1 MKRISPW
8 RLAGFSALGI
18 ACLILIGPLA
28 YGIVRG
34 AGQLPSAIYDEEVQF
49 ACGLSLLTALISTGI
64 CMPLSLCATSALFSA
79 RFRGR
84 GAIIQLITT
93 PMALP
98 HIVLGIMLV
107 LFFGNQGLA
116 PFLEPL
122 GIEFIFTVQGIILA
136 QVVTNIP
143 FVVEQLWAAFSN
155 INPKQL
161 FQARSMG
168 ASSAQLDWLVVFPSV
183 KRDIIAAVIMCFSRC
198 LGEYGAVMMVAGTT
212 RMGTEVLPTA
222 ILLNTSTG
230 NLSRALSIATILILL
245 AVALSSLSRM
255 WLRQSTREGRLQG
268 GRGVRV
274 SSGNESTGRGNAGSE
289 NASGHSGNGNASGRS
304 GNGNASGNADD
315 ERTSSG
321 NVNGNVSGN
330 VSENGN
336 ANVPECVAPR
346 QSSVPECITP
356 LQSHVPDCAAPLQC
370 DEDANVP
377 ILTLDALEVYVGACH
392 TAPLS
397 LKLSAGQHICLTGS
411 SGIGKTL
418 ILETIAGRWK
428 AHAGHM
434 LLRGVPLQN
443 ISPAQRPIGLLY
455 QDSILYNHFSVLDNV
470 ALPLRLKYSAR
481 RAPLHLARRHALEML
496 TWLNLEHLAQR
507 NPATL
512 SGGEAQRVAL
522 ARTLIHNPQLLLL
535 DEPFAA
541 LDAATKHQM
550 EDKLA
555 AWQQQHTASIIEVT
569 HDKQR
574 ALRLCSYDVKKFE

>member
-8 RLAGFSALGI
+8 RIIGFSALGI

-49 ACGLSLLTALISTGI
+49 ACGLSLLTALVSTGI

-255 WLRQSTREGRLQG
+255 WLRQSTQEGRLQG
-268 GRGVRV
+268 GRGMRV
-274 SSGNESTGRGNAGSE
+274 SSGNESGS
-289 NASGHSGNGNASGRS
+289 
-304 GNGNASGNADD
+304 
-315 ERTSSG
+315 TVSSA
-321 NVNGNVSGN
+321 
-330 VSENGN
+330 GN
-336 ANVPECVAPR
+336 ANNGHTRNENADGSFPQAVSVGGRLASCQFTQDTIAGSSFPQAASVPECVAPH
-346 QSSVPECITP
+346 
-356 LQSHVPDCAAPLQC
+356 QSHVPDCAAPLQC
-370 DEDANVP
+370 DKDANVP

-443 ISPAQRPIGLLY
+443 ISPAQRRIGLLY
-455 QDSILYNHFSVLDNV
+455 QDSMLYNHFSVLDNV

-481 RAPLHLARRHALEML
+481 RAPLHLARRHAREML
-496 TWLNLEHLAQR
+496 AWLNLEHLAQR

>member
-34 AGQLPSAIYDEEVQF
+34 AGELPSAIYDEEVQF
-49 ACGLSLLTALISTGI
+49 ACGLSLLTALVSTGI

-255 WLRQSTREGRLQG
+255 WLRQSTQEGHLQG
-268 GRGVRV
+268 GHGVRV
-274 SSGNESTGRGNAGSE
+274 SSGNGSTGRGNAGSE
-289 NASGHSGNGNASGRS
+289 NASGHSGNGNASGHS
-304 GNGNASGNADD
+304 GNENVN
-315 ERTSSG
+315 G

-330 VSENGN
+330 GNASGHSGNGN

-356 LQSHVPDCAAPLQC
+356 LQSGVPECATPLQC
-370 DEDANVP
+370 DKDANVP

-443 ISPAQRPIGLLY
+443 ISPVQRHIGLLY
-455 QDSILYNHFSVLDNV
+455 QDSMLYNHFSVLDNV

-481 RAPLHLARRHALEML
+481 RAPLHLARRHAREML
-496 TWLNLEHLAQR
+496 AWLNLEHLAQR

>member
-18 ACLILIGPLA
+18 VCLILIGPLA

-34 AGQLPSAIYDEEVQF
+34 AGELPSAIYDEEVQF

-255 WLRQSTREGRLQG
+255 WLRQSTQEGRLQG

-274 SSGNESTGRGNAGSE
+274 SSGNESGS
-289 NASGHSGNGNASGRS
+289 
-304 GNGNASGNADD
+304 
-315 ERTSSG
+315 TVSSA
-321 NVNGNVSGN
+321 
-330 VSENGN
+330 GN
-336 ANVPECVAPR
+336 ANDGHTRNENADGSFPQAVSVGGRLASCQFTQDTIAGSSFPQAASVPECVAPH
-346 QSSVPECITP
+346 
-356 LQSHVPDCAAPLQC
+356 QSHVPDCAAPLQC

-443 ISPAQRPIGLLY
+443 ISPAQRRIGLLY
-455 QDSILYNHFSVLDNV
+455 QDSMLYNHFSVLDNV

-481 RAPLHLARRHALEML
+481 RAPLRLARAHAREML
-496 TWLNLEHLAQR
+496 AWLNLEHLAQR

-574 ALRLCSYDVKKFE
+574 ALRLFSYDVKKFE

>member
-49 ACGLSLLTALISTGI
+49 ACGLSLLTALVSTGI

-183 KRDIIAAVIMCFSRC
+183 KRDIIAAIIMCFSRC

-274 SSGNESTGRGNAGSE
+274 SSGNGSTGRGNAGSG
-289 NASGHSGNGNASGRS
+289 NAGSGSGNAS
-304 GNGNASGNADD
+304 
-315 ERTSSG
+315 
-321 NVNGNVSGN
+321 
-330 VSENGN
+330 
-336 ANVPECVAPR
+336 VPECVAPR
-346 QSSVPECITP
+346 QSRVPEC
-356 LQSHVPDCAAPLQC
+356 VAPLQC
-370 DEDANVP
+370 DKDANVP

-443 ISPAQRPIGLLY
+443 ISPAQRRIGLLY
-455 QDSILYNHFSVLDNV
+455 QDSMLYNHFSVLDNV

-481 RAPLHLARRHALEML
+481 RAPLRLARTHAREML
-496 TWLNLEHLAQR
+496 AWLNLEHLAQR

>member
-49 ACGLSLLTALISTGI
+49 ACGLSLLTALVSTGI

-255 WLRQSTREGRLQG
+255 WLRQSTQEGRLQG

-274 SSGNESTGRGNAGSE
+274 SSGNGSTGRGNAGS
-289 NASGHSGNGNASGRS
+289 GNAG
-304 GNGNASGNADD
+304 SGNAG
-315 ERTSSG
+315 SG

-330 VSENGN
+330 GN
-336 ANVPECVAPR
+336 VNVPECVAPR
-346 QSSVPECITP
+346 QSSVPECVAP
-356 LQSHVPDCAAPLQC
+356 RQSGVLECVAPLQC

-443 ISPAQRPIGLLY
+443 ISPAQRHIGLLY
-455 QDSILYNHFSVLDNV
+455 QDSMLYNHFSVLDNV

-481 RAPLHLARRHALEML
+481 RAPLHLTRRHAREML
-496 TWLNLEHLAQR
+496 AWLNLEHLAHR

-555 AWQQQHTASIIEVT
+555 AWQQQHATSIIEVT

-574 ALRLCSYDVKKFE
+574 ALRLYSYDVKKFE

>member
-49 ACGLSLLTALISTGI
+49 ACGLSLLTALVSTGI

-255 WLRQSTREGRLQG
+255 WLRQSTQEGRLQG
-268 GRGVRV
+268 GHGVRV
-274 SSGNESTGRGNAGSE
+274 SSGNESGS
-289 NASGHSGNGNASGRS
+289 
-304 GNGNASGNADD
+304 
-315 ERTSSG
+315 TVSSA
-321 NVNGNVSGN
+321 
-330 VSENGN
+330 GN
-336 ANVPECVAPR
+336 ANDGHTRNENADGSFPQAVSVGGRLASCQFTQDTIAGSSFPQAASVPECVTPR
-346 QSSVPECITP
+346 
-356 LQSHVPDCAAPLQC
+356 QSHVPDCAAPLQC

-443 ISPAQRPIGLLY
+443 ISPAQRRIGLLY
-455 QDSILYNHFSVLDNV
+455 QDSMLYNHFSVLDNV

-481 RAPLHLARRHALEML
+481 RAPLHLARRHAREML
-496 TWLNLEHLAQR
+496 AWLNLEHLAQR

>member
-49 ACGLSLLTALISTGI
+49 ACGLSLLTALVSTGI

-183 KRDIIAAVIMCFSRC
+183 KRDIIAAIIMCFSRC

-255 WLRQSTREGRLQG
+255 WLRQSTQERRLQG
-268 GRGVRV
+268 GHGER
-274 SSGNESTGRGNAGSE
+274 A
-289 NASGHSGNGNASGRS
+289 HSGNGNGSAV
-304 GNGNASGNADD
+304 
-315 ERTSSG
+315 SSA
-321 NVNGNVSGN
+321 
-330 VSENGN
+330 GN
-336 ANVPECVAPR
+336 ANDGHTRNENADGSFPQAVSVGGRLASCQFTQDTIAGSSFPQAASVPECVAPH
-346 QSSVPECITP
+346 
-356 LQSHVPDCAAPLQC
+356 QSHVPDCAAPLQC

-443 ISPAQRPIGLLY
+443 ISPVQRRIGLLY
-455 QDSILYNHFSVLDNV
+455 QDSMLYNHFSVLDNV

>member
-49 ACGLSLLTALISTGI
+49 ACGLSLLTALVSTGI

-274 SSGNESTGRGNAGSE
+274 SSGNESGS
-289 NASGHSGNGNASGRS
+289 
-304 GNGNASGNADD
+304 
-315 ERTSSG
+315 TVSSA
-321 NVNGNVSGN
+321 
-330 VSENGN
+330 GN
-336 ANVPECVAPR
+336 ANNGHTRNENADGSFPQAVSVGGRLASCQFTQDTIAGSSFPQAASVPECVAPH
-346 QSSVPECITP
+346 
-356 LQSHVPDCAAPLQC
+356 QSHVPDCAAPLQC
-370 DEDANVP
+370 DKDANVP

-443 ISPAQRPIGLLY
+443 ISPAQRRIGLLY
-455 QDSILYNHFSVLDNV
+455 QDSMLYNHFSVLDNV

-481 RAPLHLARRHALEML
+481 RAPLHLARRHAREML
-496 TWLNLEHLAQR
+496 AWLNLEHLAQR

>member
-49 ACGLSLLTALISTGI
+49 ACGVSLLTALVSTGI

-255 WLRQSTREGRLQG
+255 WLRQSTQEERLQG
-268 GRGVRV
+268 GHGER
-274 SSGNESTGRGNAGSE
+274 A
-289 NASGHSGNGNASGRS
+289 HSGNGNGSAV
-304 GNGNASGNADD
+304 
-315 ERTSSG
+315 SSA
-321 NVNGNVSGN
+321 
-330 VSENGN
+330 GN
-336 ANVPECVAPR
+336 ANDGHTRNENADGSFPQAVSVGGRLASCQFTQDTIAGSSFPQAASVPECVAPH
-346 QSSVPECITP
+346 
-356 LQSHVPDCAAPLQC
+356 QSHVPDCAAPLQC

-443 ISPAQRPIGLLY
+443 ISPVQRRIGLLY
-455 QDSILYNHFSVLDNV
+455 QDSMLYNHFSVLDNV

>member
-1 MKRISPW
+1 MKHISPW

-49 ACGLSLLTALISTGI
+49 ACGLSLLTALVSTGI

-268 GRGVRV
+268 GRGERAH
-274 SSGNESTGRGNAGSE
+274 SGNVSTGRGNAGSE
-289 NASGHSGNGNASGRS
+289 NASGHSGNE
-304 GNGNASGNADD
+304 NASGNADD

-330 VSENGN
+330 GN
-336 ANVPECVAPR
+336 VNVPECVAPH
-346 QSSVPECITP
+346 
-356 LQSHVPDCAAPLQC
+356 QSHVPDCAAPLQC
-370 DEDANVP
+370 DKDANVP

-443 ISPAQRPIGLLY
+443 ISPVQRHIGLLY
-455 QDSILYNHFSVLDNV
+455 QDSMLYNHFSVLDNV

-481 RAPLHLARRHALEML
+481 RAPLHLARRHAREML
-496 TWLNLEHLAQR
+496 AWLNLEHLAQR

>member
-49 ACGLSLLTALISTGI
+49 ACGLSLLTALVSTGI

-268 GRGVRV
+268 GRGERAH
-274 SSGNESTGRGNAGSE
+274 SGNVSTGRGNAGSE
-289 NASGHSGNGNASGRS
+289 NASGHGG
-304 GNGNASGNADD
+304 
-315 ERTSSG
+315 
-321 NVNGNVSGN
+321 
-330 VSENGN
+330 NGN
-336 ANVPECVAPR
+336 ANVPECVAPH
-346 QSSVPECITP
+346 
-356 LQSHVPDCAAPLQC
+356 QSHVPDCAAPLQC
-370 DEDANVP
+370 DKDANVP

-443 ISPAQRPIGLLY
+443 ISPAQRHIGLLY
-455 QDSILYNHFSVLDNV
+455 QDSMLYNHFSVLDNV

-481 RAPLHLARRHALEML
+481 RAPLHLTRRHAREML
-496 TWLNLEHLAQR
+496 AWLNLEHLAHR

-555 AWQQQHTASIIEVT
+555 AWQQQHATSIIEVT

-574 ALRLCSYDVKKFE
+574 ALRLYSYDVKKFE

>member
-34 AGQLPSAIYDEEVQF
+34 AGELPSAIYDEEVQF
-49 ACGLSLLTALISTGI
+49 ACGLSLLTALVSTGI

-268 GRGVRV
+268 GRGERAH
-274 SSGNESTGRGNAGSE
+274 SGNVSTGRGNAGSE
-289 NASGHSGNGNASGRS
+289 NASGHSGNGNAS
-304 GNGNASGNADD
+304 
-315 ERTSSG
+315 
-321 NVNGNVSGN
+321 
-330 VSENGN
+330 
-336 ANVPECVAPR
+336 VPECVAPR
-346 QSSVPECITP
+346 QSRVPEC
-356 LQSHVPDCAAPLQC
+356 VAPLQC
-370 DEDANVP
+370 DKDANVP

-397 LKLSAGQHICLTGS
+397 LQLSAGQHICLTGS

-434 LLRGVPLQN
+434 LLRGVPRQN
-443 ISPAQRPIGLLY
+443 ISPAQRRIGLLY
-455 QDSILYNHFSVLDNV
+455 QDSMLYNHFSVLDNV

-481 RAPLHLARRHALEML
+481 RAPLRLARTHAREML
-496 TWLNLEHLAQR
+496 AWLNLEHLAQR

>member
-34 AGQLPSAIYDEEVQF
+34 AGELPSAIYDEEVQF
-49 ACGLSLLTALISTGI
+49 ACGLSLLTALVSTGI

-268 GRGVRV
+268 GRGMRV
-274 SSGNESTGRGNAGSE
+274 SSGNESGS
-289 NASGHSGNGNASGRS
+289 
-304 GNGNASGNADD
+304 
-315 ERTSSG
+315 TVSSA
-321 NVNGNVSGN
+321 
-330 VSENGN
+330 GN
-336 ANVPECVAPR
+336 ANNGHTRNENADGSFPQAVSVGGRLASCQFTQDTIAGSSFPQAASVPKCVAPR
-346 QSSVPECITP
+346 QSHVPEY
-356 LQSHVPDCAAPLQC
+356 VAPLQC
-370 DEDANVP
+370 NKDTNAP
-377 ILTLDALEVYVGACH
+377 LLTLDALEVYVGACH

-397 LKLSAGQHICLTGS
+397 LELRAGQHICLTGS

-434 LLRGVPLQN
+434 LLRGVPLQD
-443 ISPAQRPIGLLY
+443 IAPAQRRIGLLY
-455 QDSILYNHFSVLDNV
+455 QDSMLYNHFSVLDNV

-481 RAPLHLARRHALEML
+481 RAPLHLARTQALEML
-496 TWLNLEHLAQR
+496 TWLNLQHLAHR

-550 EDKLA
+550 EAKLA
-555 AWQQQHTASIIEVT
+555 VWQQQHTASIIEVT